1 MGATLRP
8 TVYKQTRILFVGSD
22 LSELLRQRRDAYADD
37 LAEWDPDDILSAPGD
52 VASELGYRHRIDCPV
67 LLRDEMFQ
75 GRPVD
80 RKVNLGP
87 EFRPE
92 DIRRQ
97 VKVYRATIPFLGEK
111 EVFLRRPGRSDLNPP
126 AANLDRASHTLTV
139 EYEQPAGNAPEAE
152 TISNDLL
159 AQIDQIEKW
168 LSWSKEAIDQHN
180 AQMADVAAVERRR
193 TEVLA
198 ERKLQDAIGIPLQR
212 QADADA
218 YKVPL
223 ERKTVRVRPKAA
235 KPFEPEPA
243 LDDADYEDAMRVL
256 ESARNALERT
266 PELAASFTEER
277 IRDLLLIFLNATF
290 KGTAAGE
297 MFNKQGKTD
306 ILIRERDRNVFIAE
320 CKIWSGPKTI
330 EAALEQLLDRYT
342 TWRDAR
348 VSLLLFVR
356 GGNPT
361 AIAEKAVQTIIAHER
376 CLKTARAGGPGER
389 SDFIFHAVN
398 DPVREIKL
406 AFLPF
411 FLPVKADSGKEI

>member
-1 MGATLRP
+1 MRP
-8 TVYKQTRILFVGSD
+8 TNDKRARTLFVGSD
-22 LSELLRQRRDAYADD
+22 LSELLGQRRNAYVDD

-52 VASELGYRHRIDCPV
+52 VASELGYRHRVDCPV
-67 LLRDEMFQ
+67 LLIDEMVQ
-75 GRPVD
+75 ERPGD

-87 EFRPE
+87 EYRPE

-97 VKVYRATIPFLGEK
+97 VKVYRATIPFVGEK

-126 AANLDRASHTLTV
+126 AANLDSSSHTLTV

-152 TISNDLL
+152 TIANNLL

-180 AQMADVAAVERRR
+180 SQMADVAAVEGRRA
-193 TEVLA
+193 ELLA

-212 QADADA
+212 QTDADA

-223 ERKTVRVRPKAA
+223 ERKTVRVRPKTA

-243 LDDADYEDAMRVL
+243 LDDADYEDAMQVL
-256 ESARNALERT
+256 ESARNALERS
-266 PELAASFTEER
+266 PELAVTFTEER

-290 KGTAAGE
+290 KGSAAGE
-297 MFNKQGKTD
+297 VFNKAGKTD

-320 CKIWSGPKTI
+320 CKIWSGQSTI
-330 EAALEQLLDRYT
+330 EAALEQLLGRYT

-348 VSLLLFVR
+348 VSLLLFIR
-356 GGNPT
+356 SGNLT
-361 AIAEKAVQTIIAHER
+361 AITEKAIQTIVAHER
-376 CLKTARAGGPGER
+376 CLRTARAGGPGER
-389 SDFIFHAVN
+389 SDFIFHAAD

-411 FLPVKADSGKEI
+411 FLPTKGDSRKEI